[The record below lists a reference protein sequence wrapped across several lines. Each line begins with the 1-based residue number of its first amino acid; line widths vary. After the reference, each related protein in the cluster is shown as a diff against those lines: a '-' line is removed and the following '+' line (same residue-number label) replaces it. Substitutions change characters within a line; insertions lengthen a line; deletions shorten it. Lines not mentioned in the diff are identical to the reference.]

1 MIPLSSYYLK
11 NTLFIDFHIWFRI
24 TYLVQDFHA
33 NSGSMPSFHYLKAQ
47 LKIYSVPYLNFRSHT
62 ILTLFM
68 ESIAIKVKKYTADKK
83 CNIHV
88 LLLFQG
94 AKTHSVEKI
103 FTTYT
108 SFSHY
113 SIFMKKISHICEN
126 KNKLTNIVSHLPYNK
141 ICP

>member
-62 ILTLFM
+62 ILMLFM

-94 AKTHSVEKI
+94 AKTHSVRKFSLHIQVFLTIQSLWKRYRISVKI
-103 FTTYT
+103 R
-108 SFSHY
+108 
-113 SIFMKKISHICEN
+113 I
-126 KNKLTNIVSHLPYNK
+126 KLPI
-141 ICP
+141 